1 MQPTPPPYEGV
12 ASIAEQVRMLQI
24 AGSLLPVV
32 SALHATDQ
40 ATPAQCVQRGT
51 PTQFSC
57 SRSANVYPV
66 STLVSSSSQ
75 SPCRHGHHSASHS
88 VRRSC
93 PYCPSHRA
101 ITPASPS
108 SSAVRCAP
116 RPCLHDALWS
126 ATYLTAC
133 SDAAFMHASHSCIP
147 LFMLDRTQGLKY
159 VCHSKCLGRT
169 SFDQHHAL

>member
-32 SALHATDQ
+32 SALHARDQ

-51 PTQFSC
+51 PMLLFS

-66 STLVSSSSQ
+66 PALVSSSSQ
-75 SPCRHGHHSASHS
+75 SPCRHAITLRLPPF
-88 VRRSC
+88 RRSC
-93 PYCPSHRA
+93 PYRPSHRA

-116 RPCLHDALWS
+116 RPYAFLSRRFLKRDLPNGRFRHCVYACL
-126 ATYLTAC
+126 
-133 SDAAFMHASHSCIP
+133 AFLIH
-147 LFMLDRTQGLKY
+147 L
-159 VCHSKCLGRT
+159 
-169 SFDQHHAL
+169 